1 MHGPFCEI
9 MVKEILPVLRSLLA
23 KRLSEFGLSQKK
35 VAEKMGTTQ
44 PAVSQYKKGL
54 RGSKTALLEDNREV
68 LEKVDQIAKKL
79 AAGQM
84 APQDVAFQF
93 CEICE
98 ILGND
103 KAFLEKVT
111 GKK

>member
-9 MVKEILPVLRSLLA
+9 MVKEVLPVLRCLLA

-84 APQDVAFQF
+84 SPQEVPFEMCQM
-93 CEICE
+93 CELLE
-98 ILGND
+98 KD
-103 KAFLEKVT
+103 KVFLEKIT
-111 GKK
+111 AKK

>member
-9 MVKEILPVLRSLLA
+9 MVKEVLPVLRSLLA

-54 RGSKTALLEDNREV
+54 RGSKTNMLEDNREV
-68 LEKVDQIAKKL
+68 LERVDQIAKKL
-79 AAGQM
+79 ASGQLG
-84 APQDVAFQF
+84 AQDVSFEF
-93 CEICE
+93 CEICGLLE
-98 ILGND
+98 KDN
-103 KAFLEKVT
+103 AFLEKLT
-111 GKK
+111 GSR

>member
-9 MVKEILPVLRSLLA
+9 MVKEVLPVLRSLLA

-54 RGSKTALLEDNREV
+54 RGSRTSLLEDNREV

-79 AAGQM
+79 ASNQM
-84 APQDVAFQF
+84 APQEVAFEF
-93 CEICE
+93 CEICG
-98 ILGND
+98 ILEKD
-103 KAFLEKVT
+103 KTFLEKIT
-111 GKK
+111 GSK